1 MDREDTAITLNEIT
15 SIDHLSYVLTELRNQ
30 ESSDSALAYAL
41 DAQLQVL
48 SIINSPKL
56 SMKNSPVWYSFLMH
70 GYIGKKILGTNKV
83 LRF

>member
-48 SIINSPKL
+48 GVINSPGL
-56 SMKNSPVWYSFLMH
+56 SIVPF
-70 GYIGKKILGTNKV
+70 
-83 LRF
+83 